1 MKSNEKR
8 KVGRPKIDKSV
19 KKELRTVYISREVY
33 EFYYVTGGGNF
44 SKGVELIAKK
54 LQSLHDESKQN

>member
-19 KKELRTVYISREVY
+19 KKELRTVYISKEIY
-33 EFYYVTGGGNF
+33 QFYFIKGGENF

-54 LQSLHDESKQN
+54 LQSLHEESKQN